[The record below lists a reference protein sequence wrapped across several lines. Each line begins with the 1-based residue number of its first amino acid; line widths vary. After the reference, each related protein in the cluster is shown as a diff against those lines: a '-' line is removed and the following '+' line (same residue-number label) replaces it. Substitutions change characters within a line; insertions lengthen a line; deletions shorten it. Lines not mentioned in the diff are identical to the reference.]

1 MNYPKR
7 ISEPQRVRRDSRGL
21 EEDLLLLTQREHAAV
36 RESLGR
42 LEAHAEHQGVQIEN
56 LAQSQDN
63 MGSRLDGKIQDV
75 LRQIREL
82 REQIQGQDDRREK
95 LCAAHEDRLD
105 VLEHDKTYSS
115 GVNAG
120 RKILWTGLGA
130 AAGALGGIAANWLKR
145 KLLGE

>member
-1 MNYPKR
+1 VSYPKR
-7 ISEPQRVRRDSRGL
+7 ISETPRARRDSRGL
-21 EEDLLLLTQREHAAV
+21 EEELLLLTQREHAVV

-42 LEAHAEHQGVQIEN
+42 LEAHAEHQSVQIEN

-82 REQIQGQDDRREK
+82 KEQMREK
-95 LCAAHEDRLD
+95 DEHGEKRCLTHEERLD
-105 VLEHDKTYSS
+105 TLEHARTYGK
-115 GVNAG
+115 GVDAG
-120 RKILWTGLGA
+120 RRILWTGLGA
-130 AAGALGGIAANWLKR
+130 LAGALGGIAVNWLKR